1 VQLSLDLDG
10 LQLVVSLSGRHV
22 ELIVQPDP
30 KVVHAVRFLSS
41 ATSFQFLVFLLA
53 LLISAH
59 LGLSKFLNDA
69 FDRDLLGLSAHKSLL
84 D

>member
-1 VQLSLDLDG
+1 MQLSLDLDG

-41 ATSFQFLVFLLA
+41 AASF
-53 LLISAH
+53 
-59 LGLSKFLNDA
+59 
-69 FDRDLLGLSAHKSLL
+69 
-84 D
+84 